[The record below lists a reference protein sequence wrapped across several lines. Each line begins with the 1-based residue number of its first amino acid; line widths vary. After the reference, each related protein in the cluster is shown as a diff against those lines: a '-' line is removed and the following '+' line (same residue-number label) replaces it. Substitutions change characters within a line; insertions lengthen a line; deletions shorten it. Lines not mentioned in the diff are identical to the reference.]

1 MTKDCSYVCTCQT
14 QYAYKTEIFTWSTIN
29 PIQFQQ
35 TWDISTSMKIS
46 YHYSF
51 LLLIIVS
58 ISANLNGI
66 CRADPTDGFTLLPL
80 TNNNIKLQKPYNEP
94 LDDRYS
100 FDDGVRKLWVYT
112 NDKPY
117 KQGSPTRPRTE
128 VRINVLS
135 SLLLW

>member
-1 MTKDCSYVCTCQT
+1 MSYNYT
-14 QYAYKTEIFTWSTIN
+14 
-29 PIQFQQ
+29 
-35 TWDISTSMKIS
+35 
-46 YHYSF
+46 F
-51 LLLIIVS
+51 LVLIIVS
-58 ISANLNGI
+58 ISTNLNGI

-80 TNNNIKLQKPYNEP
+80 TNDNIKLQKPYNEP

-100 FDDGVRKLWVYT
+100 FDDGVRKMWVYT

-135 SLLLW
+135 SLIYS